1 VAGQRVLSSV
11 VLFLIAAAGM
21 ILLRPEWFPDIQ
33 LPSVL
38 AGMGW
43 ERSALGGFLLVL
55 VGVILV
61 GVGMEGGRS
70 RRDRRSHYI
79 PPAPPAPDPAPET
92 ETYIT
97 PRPRPEPSWGPRP
110 SFSRP
115 ELVPMPIPKPVAV
128 AEETEPEVTTE
139 QSHEAPG
146 HDLAMPEAP
155 DEAAQP
161 DEAEQVVQETEQV
174 VEEAAVVAP
183 AAGQTVD
190 ADDTEAAL
198 RQARAHQAA
207 NPQDLRASIAV
218 AEALTAAAAQDKSGG
233 RSDAALQHHE
243 ESLAIHRAA
252 ASDGPFDPQLASG
265 LVGALGRLGDC
276 IEARGDR
283 DRARELYAEAVRIS
297 QRLTW
302 LAPDSQEYAGALAHA
317 EARYS
322 ALEPAAPPQGTPAE

>member
-1 VAGQRVLSSV
+1 MAGKRVLSSV
-11 VLFLIAAAGM
+11 VLFLIAAAGL
-21 ILLRPEWFPDIQ
+21 ILLRPEWFPDVQ

-61 GVGMEGGRS
+61 GVGMDGGRS
-70 RRDRRSHYI
+70 RRDRRSYHI

-97 PRPRPEPSWGPRP
+97 PRRTSEPSWAPRP

-115 ELVPMPIPKPVAV
+115 ELVPKPVAV
-128 AEETEPEVTTE
+128 GEETEPEVTTE
-139 QSHEAPG
+139 QSLEAPG

-155 DEAAQP
+155 GEVLQAVEVAAVAAPAVAAQ
-161 DEAEQVVQETEQV
+161 
-174 VEEAAVVAP
+174 
-183 AAGQTVD
+183 AAGESVD
-190 ADDTEAAL
+190 AEAAL

-207 NPQDLRASIAV
+207 NPHDLRARIAV
-218 AEALTAAAAQDKSGG
+218 AEALSAAAARDQSGG
-233 RSDAALQHHE
+233 RSDAALQFHE

-252 ASDGPFDPQLASG
+252 GSDAPFDPQLASG

-276 IEARGDR
+276 ADARGDR
-283 DRARELYAEAVRIS
+283 GRARELHAEAVRIS

-302 LAPDSQEYAGALAHA
+302 LAPDSPEYAQALAHS
-317 EARYS
+317 EARLA
-322 ALEPAAPPQGTPAE
+322 ALDSELSQQDQPAG

>member
-1 VAGQRVLSSV
+1 MAGQRVLSSV

-38 AGMGW
+38 AEMGW

-70 RRDRRSHYI
+70 RRDRRSYYI
-79 PPAPPAPDPAPET
+79 PPAPPAPDPSPET

-97 PRPRPEPSWGPRP
+97 PRRTPEPSWAPRP

-115 ELVPMPIPKPVAV
+115 ELVPMPMPMPVAV
-128 AEETEPEVTTE
+128 AEETAPEVTTE
-139 QSHEAPG
+139 QSLEAPG

-155 DEAAQP
+155 TQAPQAM
-161 DEAEQVVQETEQV
+161 
-174 VEEAAVVAP
+174 VEEAVVAP
-183 AAGQTVD
+183 AAGQTED

-207 NPQDLRASIAV
+207 NPQDLRARIAV

-252 ASDGPFDPQLASG
+252 ASEGPFDPQLASG

-276 IEARGDR
+276 IEARGDL

-302 LAPDSQEYAGALAHA
+302 LAPDSQDYAGALAHA

-322 ALEPAAPPQGTPAE
+322 ALEPAAPPQGQPPE